1 LWVGG
6 HFAAVSPEPSQ
17 LGNRAIW
24 LFQVGLPALRVE
36 EKPDQHHDGQS
47 DPDRGED
54 PKPAVSLTI
63 GPSIH
68 GSLVRLLAP
77 ALAPGS
83 ATAKSQGSA
92 AGSYRLPLA
101 TGHKFRGQCPAP
113 MRSLTVRERAF
124 QQQYPPGHTPAGMR
138 AGSGVTSIIFGPA
151 RLHVHGM
158 KLGWP
163 SQSRSVTWLQALSVA
178 LRS

>member
-1 LWVGG
+1 VGWWPLRCRI
-6 HFAAVSPEPSQ
+6 AEPSQ
-17 LGNRAIW
+17 VGNRAIW

-47 DPDRGED
+47 DRNRGED
-54 PKPAVSLTI
+54 PKPAVSLTV

-68 GSLVRLLAP
+68 GSLRLLAP

-92 AGSYRLPLA
+92 ARCYRLPLA
-101 TGHKFRGQCPAP
+101 TDTSLGANLRAP

-124 QQQYPPGHTPAGMR
+124 QQQTRRVTP
-138 AGSGVTSIIFGPA
+138 
-151 RLHVHGM
+151 
-158 KLGWP
+158 
-163 SQSRSVTWLQALSVA
+163 
-178 LRS
+178 LRVCEPDQV